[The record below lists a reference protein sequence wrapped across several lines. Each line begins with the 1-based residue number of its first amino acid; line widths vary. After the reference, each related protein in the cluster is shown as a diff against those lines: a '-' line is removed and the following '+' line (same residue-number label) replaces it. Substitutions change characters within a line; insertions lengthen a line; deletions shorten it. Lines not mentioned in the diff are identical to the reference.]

1 MSQRLA
7 DAVRRLCELIS
18 TSVSVCL
25 APSRPQVEDGWASE
39 RVEGHASH
47 YAKSS

>member
-18 TSVSVCL
+18 TLVSVCL
-25 APSRPQVEDGWASE
+25 APSRPQVEDG
-39 RVEGHASH
+39 
-47 YAKSS
+47 